1 MSTKAKVKI
10 FTGIAVLLAIV
21 VAAVAYCGRERQI
34 PTDIGCFPHIKR
46 ICVGGEYFTFDED
59 TRRGEAP
66 AEGEILGT
74 ISSVQET
81 HARLIEDGSAN
92 FDELLGQQSAV
103 PWDKEKSL
111 KETHQGFLSFT
122 SSHNKR
128 AFLSEGSFVV
138 TGK

>member
-10 FTGIAVLLAIV
+10 FAGIAVLLAIV

-46 ICVGGEYFTFDED
+46 ICVGGEYFTFDES

-66 AEGEILGT
+66 APCHLP
-74 ISSVQET
+74 Q
-81 HARLIEDGSAN
+81 
-92 FDELLGQQSAV
+92 
-103 PWDKEKSL
+103 EKSL
-111 KETHQGFLSFT
+111 YSFLSFT
-122 SSHNKR
+122 SIHNKR
-128 AFLSEGSFVV
+128 AFLPEGSFVV

>member
-66 AEGEILGT
+66 HRATFPKRNLYIVFLHLLQSTTKQPSDGGLFCCDRK
-74 ISSVQET
+74 ISRV
-81 HARLIEDGSAN
+81 L
-92 FDELLGQQSAV
+92 
-103 PWDKEKSL
+103 
-111 KETHQGFLSFT
+111 
-122 SSHNKR
+122 
-128 AFLSEGSFVV
+128 
-138 TGK
+138 

>member
-1 MSTKAKVKI
+1 MSTKAKIKI

-21 VAAVAYCGRERQI
+21 VAVVAYCGRERQI

-66 AEGEILGT
+66 APCHLPQGEGEGG
-74 ISSVQET
+74 
-81 HARLIEDGSAN
+81 ARNFSPCTGEPRFAHCLI
-92 FDELLGQQSAV
+92 
-103 PWDKEKSL
+103 
-111 KETHQGFLSFT
+111 LSFRF
-122 SSHNKR
+122 SFNHNKR